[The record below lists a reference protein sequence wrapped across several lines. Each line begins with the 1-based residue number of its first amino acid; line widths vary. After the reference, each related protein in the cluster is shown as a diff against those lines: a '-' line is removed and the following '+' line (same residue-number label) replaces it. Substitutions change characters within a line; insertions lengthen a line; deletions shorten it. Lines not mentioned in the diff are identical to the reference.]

1 MNSLPLADEFSE
13 KLPRYS
19 AAGFVDDPRGPR
31 GTRFSFFDSMG
42 RTRQRS
48 IERDERSEACPGGN
62 RVNLHAER
70 ISEGGKSRGGER
82 ERDSYPREESSPEE
96 ETCSYGLRSGPIVA
110 NCAVRRP
117 ILGKVTFIVLRAAE
131 IGNEFS

>member
-82 ERDSYPREESSPEE
+82 ER
-96 ETCSYGLRSGPIVA
+96 ETLIPGRSRRRRKKLVATGYG
-110 NCAVRRP
+110 
-117 ILGKVTFIVLRAAE
+117 RALL
-131 IGNEFS
+131 SRTVP